1 MNNIKEVN
9 LTVRH
14 DGGISITKRLDENP
28 LGLAVGC
35 NIPHDATDSEIVRC
49 IMEIWSDE

>member
-14 DGGISITKRLDENP
+14 DGGISITKIFDENP
-28 LGLAVGC
+28 AVLALVC
-35 NIPHDATDSEIVRC
+35 NLPHDATDSEIVMAIR
-49 IMEIWSDE
+49 EIWSAE